1 MKKVI
6 LIALGCFAL
15 VSCKKKFNY
24 ECTYFDSRTRE
35 YSEPFYPG
43 KMTTDDAALY
53 QKANTYTYSGI
64 GGKTYTMICQC
75 HIKY

>member
-24 ECTYFDSRTRE
+24 ECNYIDTRTDE

-53 QKANTYTYSGI
+53 QKANTYSYTWGA
-64 GGKTYTMICQC
+64 GKTYQMICVC